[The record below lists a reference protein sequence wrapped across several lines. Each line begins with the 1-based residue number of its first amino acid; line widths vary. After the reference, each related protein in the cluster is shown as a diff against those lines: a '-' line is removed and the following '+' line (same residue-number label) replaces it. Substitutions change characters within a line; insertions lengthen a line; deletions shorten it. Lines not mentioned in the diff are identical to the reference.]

1 MKNIATH
8 PIHAAPGA
16 GTPAPAPVLSAAG
29 EIRRAW
35 LGTALCA
42 AATAAASLPLLARAA
57 SPGPTPV
64 EVWKDPNCGCCKDW
78 VDHMQAHGFKATVH
92 DTGNAAVREK
102 LGLPQKLGSCHTAL
116 VGGYLVEGHV
126 PAADVQRLLR
136 EKPRALGL
144 AVPGMPVGSPGMD
157 GAFYGGRRDAHDVL
171 LVARDGSARVFTSY
185 SAQPAAAGH
194 ADHGTTANTGSA
206 PQAPDLS
213 EGEVVRWDAATR
225 RITLRHGELRN
236 LDMPP
241 MTMVFRV
248 REAIPAAAQVPG
260 ARVRFLA
267 ERDAGGFVAS
277 RIEPAHP

>member
-1 MKNIATH
+1 MNHTAH
-8 PIHAAPGA
+8 P
-16 GTPAPAPVLSAAG
+16 TSS
-29 EIRRAW
+29 RRAW
-35 LGTALCA
+35 LASVLCT
-42 AATAAASLPLLARAA
+42 TAAGLPWLAHAA
-57 SPGPTPV
+57 RPV
-64 EVWKDPNCGCCKDW
+64 PIAIEVWKDPNCGCCKDW
-78 VDHMQAHGFKATVH
+78 VDHMQANGFQATVH

-136 EKPRALGL
+136 DKPRALGL

-157 GAFYGGRRDAHDVL
+157 GAFYDGRRDAHDVL

-185 SAQPAAAGH
+185 SAQPAAAGP
-194 ADHGTTANTGSA
+194 ADHGATANTGSA
-206 PQAPDLS
+206 PQAADLS

-248 REAIPAAAQVPG
+248 REAVPAAAQVPG

-277 RIEPAHP
+277 RIDPAHP

>member
-1 MKNIATH
+1 M
-8 PIHAAPGA
+8 
-16 GTPAPAPVLSAAG
+16 
-29 EIRRAW
+29 
-35 LGTALCA
+35 
-42 AATAAASLPLLARAA
+42 
-57 SPGPTPV
+57 
-64 EVWKDPNCGCCKDW
+64 
-78 VDHMQAHGFKATVH
+78 
-92 DTGNAAVREK
+92 
-102 LGLPQKLGSCHTAL
+102 
-116 VGGYLVEGHV
+116 
-126 PAADVQRLLR
+126 
-136 EKPRALGL
+136 
-144 AVPGMPVGSPGMD
+144 
-157 GAFYGGRRDAHDVL
+157 
-171 LVARDGSARVFTSY
+171 FTSY
-185 SAQPAAAGH
+185 CAQPAAADH

>member
-1 MKNIATH
+1 MHHTAQSTSSC
-8 PIHAAPGA
+8 GVRR
-16 GTPAPAPVLSAAG
+16 PALS
-29 EIRRAW
+29 RRAW
-35 LGTALCA
+35 LGSVLCTT
-42 AATAAASLPLLARAA
+42 AATALPWPTHAARPA
-57 SPGPTPV
+57 STAI

-78 VDHMQAHGFKATVH
+78 VDHMQANGFQATVH

-136 EKPRALGL
+136 DRPQALGL

-157 GAFYGGRRDAHDVL
+157 GAIYGGRRDAYDVL
-171 LVARDGSARVFTSY
+171 LVARGGSARVFTSY
-185 SAQPAAAGH
+185 SAQPAAAGP
-194 ADHGTTANTGSA
+194 ADHGATANTGST

-213 EGEVVRWDAATR
+213 DGEVVRWDAATR

-236 LDMPP
+236 LDMPA

-248 REAIPAAAQVPG
+248 RETIPEAVLVPG

-267 ERDAGGFVAS
+267 ERDTGGFVAS
-277 RIEPAHP
+277 RIEPAGR